1 MIIQCIV
8 EAKYVSTSLVTS
20 QPIQLRRVLEDVD
33 ENQEEV
39 ASILCDNKATLL
51 CQRASQYLSLKPL
64 HLSIMHTISYMQIND

>member
-1 MIIQCIV
+1 MIIQCTV

-39 ASILCDNKATLL
+39 ASILCDNKATVVMPKNLVNIWVWNPYTCPSFTQL
-51 CQRASQYLSLKPL
+51 VTYK
-64 HLSIMHTISYMQIND
+64 